1 MEAITDEWKTR
12 EKERELLVKKKISEY
27 GLLETQLRKT
37 LLDIEKREKNL
48 TEEEESFNKLKQ
60 NLQVCL

>member
-48 TEEEESFNKLKQ
+48 TEEEESLNKLKQ